1 MDAAVEMAMHFLE
14 RHHDWAGPVV
24 AVLAFC
30 ESVVLVGLAVPATA
44 LMIMFGTLLGLG
56 IIDPVPVVAGA
67 VLGAI
72 AGDAVSY
79 SLGRWLGPAVVY
91 RRPLSRYRGEVAK
104 SRLFFRRYG
113 FAAVFIGRFLGP
125 LRSIVPLVAGMM
137 KMNGRRF
144 QFANVASAAVW
155 APAMLAPG
163 WLASA
168 GGGSIASA
176 PTRLRGGVMARP
188 FWSGAPP
195 GLFAGVPGAR
205 GGPGEGGGG
214 AAPSACRGGGGGG
227 RGGGWGG
234 GAAPGPSRAPAA
246 PSPP

>member
-1 MDAAVEMAMHFLE
+1 MDAAVEMVMHFLE
-14 RHHDWAGPVV
+14 RHHDWAGPIV

-79 SLGRWLGPAVVY
+79 SLGRWLGPTVVY
-91 RRPLSRYRGEVAK
+91 RRPLSRYRAEVAK

-144 QFANVASAAVW
+144 QFANVASAALW

-168 GGGSIASA
+168 GVGSIASD
-176 PTRLRGGVMARP
+176 TGGFGGIMMA
-188 FWSGAPP
+188 A
-195 GLFAGVPGAR
+195 LAGSIALTALIVWFL
-205 GGPGEGGGG
+205 GP
-214 AAPSACRGGGGGG
+214 R
-227 RGGGWGG
+227 RR
-234 GAAPGPSRAPAA
+234 PSRRYR
-246 PSPP
+246 

>member
-1 MDAAVEMAMHFLE
+1 MDAGVEMAMHFLE
-14 RHHDWAGPVV
+14 RHHNWAGPVV

-113 FAAVFIGRFLGP
+113 FAAVFMGRFLGP

-137 KMNGRRF
+137 KMNGRQF

-168 GGGSIASA
+168 GIGRRRQH
-176 PTRLRGGVMARP
+176 RLRRDRIRRGDDGRLHRQRRSDGPDRWIPGIAAATGPPRP
-188 FWSGAPP
+188 STVVLRSDG
-195 GLFAGVPGAR
+195 
-205 GGPGEGGGG
+205 
-214 AAPSACRGGGGGG
+214 
-227 RGGGWGG
+227 
-234 GAAPGPSRAPAA
+234 SR
-246 PSPP
+246 

>member
-168 GGGSIASA
+168 GVGSIASDA
-176 PTRLRGGVMARP
+176 TGFGGVMMAA
-188 FWSGAPP
+188 FIGSVA
-195 GLFAGVPGAR
+195 LTVLIAGVLGSRRRPGRR
-205 GGPGEGGGG
+205 GRQRL
-214 AAPSACRGGGGGG
+214 S
-227 RGGGWGG
+227 
-234 GAAPGPSRAPAA
+234 
-246 PSPP
+246 

>member
-1 MDAAVEMAMHFLE
+1 MDAAVEMVMHFLE
-14 RHHDWAGPVV
+14 RHHDWAAPIV

-79 SLGRWLGPAVVY
+79 SLGRWLGPTVVY
-91 RRPLSRYRGEVAK
+91 RRPLSRYRAEVAK

-168 GGGSIASA
+168 GVGSIASE
-176 PTRLRGGVMARP
+176 TGGFGGLMMA
-188 FWSGAPP
+188 A
-195 GLFAGVPGAR
+195 LAGSIALTALIAWFL
-205 GGPGEGGGG
+205 GP
-214 AAPSACRGGGGGG
+214 R
-227 RGGGWGG
+227 RR
-234 GAAPGPSRAPAA
+234 PSRRYR
-246 PSPP
+246 

>member
-14 RHHDWAGPVV
+14 QHHNWAGPVV

-56 IIDPVPVVAGA
+56 IIDPVPVIGGA

-79 SLGRWLGPAVVY
+79 SLGRWLGPTVVY
-91 RRPLSRYRGEVAK
+91 RRPLSRYRAEVAK

-113 FAAVFIGRFLGP
+113 FTAVFIGRFLGP

-144 QFANVASAAVW
+144 QFANAASAVLW
-155 APAMLAPG
+155 APIMLAPG

-168 GGGSIASA
+168 GVDSIASD
-176 PTRLRGGVMARP
+176 T
-188 FWSGAPP
+188 
-195 GLFAGVPGAR
+195 AGV
-205 GGPGEGGGG
+205 GEIMI
-214 AAPSACRGGGGGG
+214 AALIGSAALTALVVWFMGLRRRPSHQDR
-227 RGGGWGG
+227 
-234 GAAPGPSRAPAA
+234 
-246 PSPP
+246 